1 MKDDGDQAALRAT
14 SELSGL
20 TGFAG
25 NRLWRDGERRNGDSL
40 AAALAHPE
48 ARVFITCD
56 GQWLCRITDTSAPDP
71 RFTKHAAAEHGANL
85 DDCILLG
92 FDPVGR
98 PSLASAIDSEPAPAN
113 DLALIG
119 LRSIAMQAF
128 LDPDTEGQLGQAAH
142 LLGWHAKNR
151 FCARCGQPTAAEA
164 AGYRRRCAGCDD
176 VVFPRTDPVTI
187 MLVHDG
193 AGRCV
198 LGRQPHFPENF
209 WSCLAGFVEPGETVE
224 AAVRRETLEES
235 GLTVGSVRYL
245 GSQPWPFPGS
255 LMIGCVAHAT
265 SRDIDFDAE
274 ELEACRW
281 FARDE
286 VQAMLAGEHFDGLS
300 VPQPFAIAHHL
311 IKAFAAD
318 AF

>member
-1 MKDDGDQAALRAT
+1 MKDDSAQAAAQ
-14 SELSGL
+14 ELSGL

-40 AAALAHPE
+40 AAALEHTD
-48 ARVFITCD
+48 ARIFLTHD
-56 GQWLCRITDTSAPDP
+56 GQWLCRTTDASAPDP
-71 RFTKHAAAEHGANL
+71 SFAKSEAVERGANL
-85 DDCILLG
+85 DDCVLLG
-92 FDPVGR
+92 FDPAGR
-98 PSLASAIDSEPAPAN
+98 PSLAAAIDETPALTD

-151 FCARCGQPTAAEA
+151 FCARCGKPTATEA
-164 AGYRRRCAGCDD
+164 AGYRRRCTGCGD

-193 AGRCV
+193 EGRCV

-209 WSCLAGFVEPGETVE
+209 WSCLAGFVEAGETVE

-235 GLTVGSVRYL
+235 GLTVGCVRYL
-245 GSQPWPFPGS
+245 ASQPWPFPGS
-255 LMIGCVAHAT
+255 LMIGCVAQAT

-286 VQAMLAGEHFDGLS
+286 VQAMLEGRHFNAFA
-300 VPQPFAIAHHL
+300 VPQRFAIAHHL
-311 IKAFAAD
+311 IKAFAD
-318 AF
+318 DVL